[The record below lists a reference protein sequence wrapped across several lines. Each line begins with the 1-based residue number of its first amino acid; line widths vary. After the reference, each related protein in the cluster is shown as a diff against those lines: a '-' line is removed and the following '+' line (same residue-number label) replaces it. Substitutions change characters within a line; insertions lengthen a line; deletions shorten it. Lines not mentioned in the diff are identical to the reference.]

1 MADLIDENRIWKEQ
15 LIGEY
20 FVEEDVTYILKIY
33 LPQILAVDRST
44 HVEL

>member
-1 MADLIDENRIWKEQ
+1 MADLIDENRNRKEQ

-33 LPQILAVDRST
+33 LPKIPIVDRLT